1 MGQENFFNQIAER
14 WDAIR
19 SLDAKKLD
27 LLVNMAEISEGD
39 NVLDVGCGTGV
50 LSPFLKK
57 AVGDT
62 GQITAIDFAAQMI
75 ARAIDNNKHI
85 AGINYI
91 TGDINKFKVESP
103 FDKIICLNF
112 FPHISDKPTFAEKM
126 KAILKPG
133 GSLIIM
139 HDISRG
145 TVNSLHARS
154 TAVKDDVLPDVNF
167 VAKMLQSSGYSI
179 LNAMENDELYF
190 VKAVKEKEEI

>member
-1 MGQENFFNQIAER
+1 
-14 WDAIR
+14 R

-27 LLVNMAEISEGD
+27 LLVNMAEFGEGD
-39 NVLDVGCGTGV
+39 TVLDVGCGTGV

-62 GQITAIDFAAQMI
+62 GQITAIDFAVQMI

-85 AGINYI
+85 ADINYI
-91 TGDINKFKVESP
+91 TGDINKFEAETP

-112 FPHISDKPTFAEKM
+112 FPHISDKPAFAEKM

-139 HDISRG
+139 HDISRKA
-145 TVNSLHARS
+145 VNSLHARS
-154 TAVKDDVLPDVNF
+154 TAVKDDVLPDVNL
-167 VAKMLQSSGYSI
+167 VAAMLQSVGYSI

-190 VKAVKEKEEI
+190 VKAVKERGGI